1 MGETEKTTG
10 TLIKTFK
17 GQRTSETGVEY
28 DTLLLFYRDENGEKK
43 TLFYDRP
50 EVDYYIIKDKN
61 SPEASHPPLYIEKD
75 KVEKHTVYSDCLMR
89 DIAKNT
95 GALGFYDKVRFGSG
109 VNSFEMKNLFKS
121 PLLYEADMDISDA
134 YIGRFYETHKPDP
147 AYKLHKC
154 YFDIETDIYNYVG
167 FPEPTV
173 APCSVACITL
183 IDEKDMM
190 SYTYI
195 LRNPLNQQLCDLEK
209 ETDEFER
216 YMHGKIA
223 ECDGLDMTFQLLWYD
238 DELTMIKD
246 FFKKVHGID
255 PDFCGGWN
263 IEYDIQTMQ
272 NRLVRL
278 YNKAKDKELPAK
290 KMMAYAMSDEKYMIQ
305 KNASGKTIDV
315 DPRSYYSIGS
325 GKLGKRIDS
334 YTVLDGINWI
344 DQMLAY
350 ANIHA
355 GSGKQDSYKLDNI
368 ANVELGKEKLPFGPG
383 ETIRNQL
390 YRNARRFIE
399 YNIRDVLLLLEIE
412 DKTHD
417 IDMVQQLSDITVTRK
432 DKVFMKSIALTNYVN
447 KYAHEKGLVMRTN
460 KNSRYGSMSAA
471 YDSEYLPGNQRN
483 EYDPRY
489 VELFDRKDKYG
500 AFVSDPTLNDKVGV
514 EIFKGKPSKYMF
526 EFVCD
531 EDFSSLYPSIIRTWN
546 LDSTNIAGKFYCI
559 DDKIKKRLKDEYG
572 CDGMFGLSIKDEGT
586 DDDPDDS
593 QDEIGDAID
602 SADENE
608 TDDLCPVMADAMI
621 SGDWSSIGTLFFD
634 LPTTEGL
641 INEIDRA
648 RDSKRS

>member
-1 MGETEKTTG
+1 MGDTEKTTG

-28 DTLLLFYRDENGEKK
+28 DTLLLFYRDENGDKK

-50 EVDYYIIKDKN
+50 EVEYYIIKDKN
-61 SPEASHPPLYIEKD
+61 SPEASHPPLYIEAD
-75 KVEKHTVYSDCLMR
+75 KVEKHTTYSDNLMR
-89 DIAKNT
+89 DIAKST
-95 GALGFYDKVRFGSG
+95 GALGFYDRVRFGSG

-121 PLLYEADMDISDA
+121 PLLYEADMDISDV
-134 YIGRFYETHKPDP
+134 YIGKFYETHSPNP

-173 APCSVACITL
+173 APCPVACITL
-183 IDEKDMM
+183 IDEKSMT

-209 ETDEFER
+209 ETEDFEG

-223 ECDGLDMTFQLLWYD
+223 ECDGLDMRFQLIWYD
-238 DELTMIKD
+238 DELSMIKD
-246 FFKKVHGID
+246 FFQKVHSID
-255 PDFCGGWN
+255 PDFCSGWN

-278 YNKAKDKELPAK
+278 YNKVKDKELPAK

-305 KNASGKTIDV
+305 RNANGKSIDI
-315 DPRSYYSIGS
+315 DPRSYYAIGS
-325 GKLGKRIDS
+325 GKIGKRIDS
-334 YTVLDGINWI
+334 YTVLDGVNWI

-390 YRNARRFIE
+390 YKNARRFIE

-417 IDMVQQLSDITVTRK
+417 IDMVQQLSDITATRK

-471 YDSEYLPGNQRN
+471 YDAEYLPNNKRN

-526 EFVCD
+526 ELVCD

-546 LDSTNIAGKFYCI
+546 LDSTNISGKFYCI
-559 DDKIKKRLKDEYG
+559 DDSIKKKLKEEYG
-572 CDGMFGLSIKDEGT
+572 CDGMFDLSIKDEGN
-586 DDDPDDS
+586 DDDADESSDD
-593 QDEIGDAID
+593 IGDAIKSGD
-602 SADENE
+602 DNE
-608 TDDLCPVMADAMI
+608 TDDLCPVMADALI
-621 SGDWSSIGTLFFD
+621 SADWASIGTLFFD
-634 LPTTEGL
+634 LPTTEDL
-641 INEIDRA
+641 INDIDRA
-648 RDSKRS
+648 RYPK